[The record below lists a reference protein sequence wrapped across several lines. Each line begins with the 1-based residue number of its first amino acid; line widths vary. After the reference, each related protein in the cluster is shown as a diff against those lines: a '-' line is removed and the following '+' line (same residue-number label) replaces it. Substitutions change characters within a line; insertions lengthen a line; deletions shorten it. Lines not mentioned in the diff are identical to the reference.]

1 MGKNGISMAPI
12 AVSGVLI
19 FVLMSGQEIIN
30 PSQQSVAGPC
40 IDTVVNC
47 DDTNQQTID
56 YKMGCNPGDH
66 CENGSH
72 RYMIYSIT
80 GTCPPDTPDEDQNDV
95 NVINNVLA
103 DESACTNTTQCYRV
117 HCIPEFPVFFPLLFS
132 LTAPLM
138 FLFSSKR
145 MNAGHRINVLCSGA
159 GANEGWE

>member
-40 IDTVVNC
+40 IDTVGNC
-47 DDTNQQTID
+47 NDASELTID

-72 RYMIYSIT
+72 RYMVYPGSPS
-80 GTCPPDTPDEDQNDV
+80 GTCPSEFPDLDPVDV
-95 NVINNVLA
+95 NNISNILA

-117 HCIPEFPVFFPLLFS
+117 HCIPEFPVFFPFLFS
-132 LTAPLM
+132 LTAPLIL
-138 FLFSSKR
+138 LFSSKR
-145 MNAGHRINVLCSGA
+145 MNVRSQN
-159 GANEGWE
+159 